1 MKILYLSCH
10 EVLEFDEIS
19 MLSDIG
25 VQVFS
30 IGAYLD
36 PARPTGG
43 GLRPALPNLC
53 RDEEDLLAYQELI
66 KPAANGQLSLTWE
79 FVARFDAV
87 IVMHIPDWIEIN
99 WLAFGDVPVI
109 WRSIGQSWPTIE
121 SRLQSFRDAGM
132 KIVRYSPRERTLDGY
147 CGEDAVIRFGKP
159 SESAWPWKGTNRR
172 VVNFN
177 QNMRSRGDRCR
188 YELFREVTAPFECDL
203 FGGGNEDVP
212 DIARGI
218 VSQAQQQQ
226 ILSDWRVFFC
236 TGTYPASYTL
246 SFLEAWLAGI
256 PVVAIGRRLW
266 ENFPEYH
273 GELYEI
279 PDLIQN
285 GVNGFVSDDVS
296 ELQQHIRR
304 LLDDDELAHRISQ
317 AGRESAKCLFDKS
330 VIQEQWR
337 NFLKVHVPAPQP
349 RRLSIAACEKMD
361 RELFVSRNGWFDRL
375 YRTRLDGRFPTMKLA
390 FNLLLQRQNPTVVE
404 TGCIRLAE
412 DYGAGCS
419 TVLFCEFLHR
429 YGGCLFSVDIT
440 QAHVE
445 LAAQLTSEWMP
456 VRELFLGDSIHFLES
471 TLRAYPRFPGTID
484 LLYLD
489 SLDYPLQQLLDLC
502 GRDGLP
508 LHDDEAIA
516 ARYAELVLPPQ
527 QHCLAELRAARSLLT
542 ENSIVLIDD
551 NDLPGGGKSRLA
563 RQQLQ
568 EWGWICLLD
577 LQQTIWMPGKAR
589 RDGIGCC

>member
-36 PARPTGG
+36 PARPSGS
-43 GLRPALPNLC
+43 GLRPALPQLC
-53 RDEEDLLAYQELI
+53 RDEDDLRAFHELI
-66 KPAANGQLSLTWE
+66 KPGADGQLCLTSE
-79 FVARFDAV
+79 FVERFDAV
-87 IVMHIPDWIEIN
+87 IVMHIPDWIEKN
-99 WLAFGDVPVI
+99 WQAFGDVPVI
-109 WRSIGQSWPTIE
+109 WRTIGQSWPTIE
-121 SRLQSFRDAGM
+121 RHLQPFRDAGL

-159 SESAWPWKGTNRR
+159 SELALPWKGTNPR

-177 QNMRSRGDRCR
+177 QNMRSRADRCR
-188 YELFREVTAPFECDL
+188 YDLFREVTAPFECDL

-218 VSQAQQQQ
+218 VSQAEQHQ
-226 ILSDWRVFFC
+226 ILSDRRVFFC

-273 GELYEI
+273 GELYEV

-285 GVNGFVSDDVS
+285 GVNGFVSDDIS
-296 ELQQHIRR
+296 ELQRHIRQ
-304 LLDDDELAHRISQ
+304 LLDDDDLADRISQ
-317 AGRESAKCLFDKS
+317 AGRESARRLFDKT

-337 NFLKVHVPAPQP
+337 EFLKVHVPPTQP
-349 RRLSIAACEKMD
+349 RRLSIAACEKID
-361 RELFVSRNGWFDRL
+361 RELFASRSGWFDRS
-375 YRTRLDGRFPTMKLA
+375 YRSRLDGRFPTMKLA
-390 FNLLLQRQNPTVVE
+390 FNLLLQRPNPTVVE

-412 DYGAGCS
+412 DFGAGCS
-419 TVLFCEFLHR
+419 TVLFCEFLQR
-429 YGGCLFSVDIT
+429 YGGYLLSVDINPT
-440 QAHVE
+440 NVE
-445 LAAQLTSEWMP
+445 LAAQLTSEWRS
-456 VRELFLGDSIHFLES
+456 VRELFLDDSIHFLES
-471 TLRAYPRFPGTID
+471 TLRAFPRFPGTID

-502 GRDGLP
+502 ARDGLP

-516 ARYAELVLPPQ
+516 ARYPELVLPPQ
-527 QHCLAELRAARSLLT
+527 QHCLAELRAAQTLLT
-542 ENSIVLIDD
+542 DNSIVLIDD

-563 RQQLQ
+563 RKQLQ
-568 EWGWICLLD
+568 E
-577 LQQTIWMPGKAR
+577 
-589 RDGIGCC
+589 